1 LSPSVRNRKP
11 NWFKVKAP
19 LGETYAEVKKML
31 GELSLHTV
39 CQEAN
44 CPNRIECWSRR
55 TATFM
60 ILGDVCTRH
69 CRFCNV
75 ATGKPGAVDFGEP
88 ERVADAVQKMGLKY
102 AVITSVTRDDLPDG
116 GASVFADTV
125 RVLRGRIDDIGI
137 EVLIPDFGGSE
148 ESLLEVIASKPDV
161 INHNIETVRRLTPAV
176 RSGANYDRSLQLLR
190 RVSES
195 DTGIKSKSGIMLG
208 LGENIG
214 EIKQAFADLASV
226 SCQLLTIGQYLAPSD
241 KHHPI
246 ERFYSPEEFSHLREI
261 ALGYGLE
268 SVVAGPLVR
277 SSYRAREQFISG

>member
-1 LSPSVRNRKP
+1 
-11 NWFKVKAP
+11 
-19 LGETYAEVKKML
+19 ML

-60 ILGDVCTRH
+60 ILGDVCTRQ

-88 ERVADAVQKMGLKY
+88 ERVADAVQKMGIQY

-116 GASVFADTV
+116 GASLFADTV
-125 RVLRGRIDDIGI
+125 RALRDRIDNIGI
-137 EVLIPDFGGSE
+137 EVLIPDFGGSG

-176 RSGANYDRSLQLLR
+176 RSGADYDKSLQLLR

-208 LGENIG
+208 LGEEIG
-214 EIKQAFADLASV
+214 EIEQAFADLAGV

-241 KHHPI
+241 RHHPI
-246 ERFYSPEEFSHLREI
+246 VMFYSPEEFSQLREI
-261 ALGYGLE
+261 ALSYGFE

-277 SSYRAREQFISG
+277 SSYRAREQFVSG